1 MFPRLASFPIDRSF
15 FLFGARGTGK
25 TTLLRQRF
33 ADQDILLLDLLSPS
47 LESRLIRRPELL
59 EAMVMEE
66 PGKVIILDE
75 IQKVPVL
82 LDVVHSLLS
91 RKIGTFILTGSS
103 ARKLKRGGANLLAG
117 RAVVRELYPLC
128 RAELGDHFSVEH
140 TLNWGSLPEIFALAR
155 DEDKLDFLLSYT
167 QTYLK
172 EEIAAEQLVRKVE
185 HFRGFLEVAAQSN
198 AKLVN
203 ASNIARDVG
212 IDPKTVQTYFS
223 ILEDTHLGFMV
234 EQYQYSARKR
244 VMAMPRFY
252 FFDTGVTRA
261 LAQTIFHPIAPGTS
275 YYGECFEHMV
285 VAELFRL
292 ASYENRGRRLFTLT
306 TQDGFE
312 LDIVLQTP
320 GKAPMLLEI
329 KSSTQVDER
338 HAKSLIL
345 AKKDFP
351 PETRCYLLSQ
361 DEIPREEQG
370 VIYLPWYEFLRREFS
385 SAISPDAGG

>member
-1 MFPRLASFPIDRSF
+1 MFPRLASFPEGRSF

-33 ADQDILLLDLLSPS
+33 KDQDTLWLDMLAPS
-47 LESRLIRRPELL
+47 MESRLSRRPELL
-59 EAMVMEE
+59 EAMVMED

-75 IQKVPVL
+75 IQKVPAL

-117 RAVVRELYPLC
+117 RAAVRELYPLC
-128 RAELGDHFSVEH
+128 RAELGGDFSVDH
-140 TLNWGSLPEIFALAR
+140 TLNWGSLPEICGLAK
-155 DEDKLDFLLSYT
+155 DQDKLDFLLSYT
-167 QTYLK
+167 HTYLK
-172 EEIAAEQLVRKVE
+172 EEIAAEQLVRKVDL
-185 HFRGFLEVAAQSN
+185 FRGFLEVAAQSN

-212 IDPKTVQTYFS
+212 IDPKTVQTYIS
-223 ILEDTHLGFMV
+223 VLEDTHLGFMV
-234 EQYQYSARKR
+234 EQYQHSARKR

-261 LAQTIFHPIAPGTS
+261 LAQTIYHPVALGTS
-275 YYGECFEHMV
+275 YYGECFEHLV

-312 LDIVLQTP
+312 LDLVLQTP
-320 GKAPMLLEI
+320 GKALMLLEI
-329 KSSTQVDER
+329 KSSIQVDER
-338 HAKSLIL
+338 HAKSLLL
-345 AKKDFP
+345 ARKDFP
-351 PETRCYLLSQ
+351 PDTRCFLLSQ

-370 VIYLPWYEFLRREFS
+370 IMYLPWYEFLDREFPT
-385 SAISPDAGG
+385 AIVPDTGG